1 MEWKGTRLSA
11 LLFFFFIIVIL
22 GGKKKKGKGKS
33 QGKKATISL
42 NEFLADSP
50 SSSPAV
56 PFRTKSWA
64 DETDDLDVDG
74 KLLVVACINVNY
86 RKVDYFRGVNNS
98 WINPKISTI
107 LIFDFCV

>member
-1 MEWKGTRLSA
+1 MFYCA
-11 LLFFFFIIVIL
+11 

-50 SSSPAV
+50 SSSPAA

-64 DETDDLDVDG
+64 DETDDLDFDG
-74 KLLVVACINVNY
+74 L
-86 RKVDYFRGVNNS
+86 F
-98 WINPKISTI
+98 ISK
-107 LIFDFCV
+107 

>member
-1 MEWKGTRLSA
+1 MEGNEVECIIIIII
-11 LLFFFFIIVIL
+11 IIVIL
-22 GGKKKKGKGKS
+22 GGKKKKSKGKS

-86 RKVDYFRGVNNS
+86 RKVGYFRGVNNS

>member
-1 MEWKGTRLSA
+1 MEGNEVECIIIIII
-11 LLFFFFIIVIL
+11 IIVIL

-86 RKVDYFRGVNNS
+86 RKLDYFRGVNNS

>member
-1 MEWKGTRLSA
+1 MEGNEVECIIIIII
-11 LLFFFFIIVIL
+11 IIVIL
-22 GGKKKKGKGKS
+22 GGKKKKSKGKS

-86 RKVDYFRGVNNS
+86 RKLDYFRGVNNS